1 MDEIEALKEEVI
13 TAIKTVYDP
22 EIPVDV
28 YELGL
33 IYDIQIT
40 SLTHHVFIEMT
51 LTSPACTVGQG
62 LPGQVKAAVSQQVKG
77 IRSVHVELTFEPP
90 YTQFMMSE
98 AARLELGFM

>member
-1 MDEIEALKEEVI
+1 MDEIEILKEQVI
-13 TAIKTVYDP
+13 SAIKTVYDP

-62 LPGQVKAAVSQQVKG
+62 LPGQVKAAVSQVKG